1 MKFKTYNELYEA
13 IDSVGG
19 NFEEKDH
26 GEAPVSY
33 ADAVRRM
40 NKKRKDVNKA
50 LEDHKNE
57 YKDAF
62 DNTEESKN
70 SHKPMRRKETKKM
83 GLSESLFEDVDEFNF
98 TLALFKEGQK
108 TRVAHLRDEDEVRE
122 FIKKHSSKYNAIE
135 VYDELGHY
143 RKDLSFITSK
153 SLTEDWD
160 IVLDNGQAVSALS
173 GYELIPVE
181 NLFAPFKE
189 SLHLRERNNG
199 TWAQVRIKGAT
210 NDGYNY
216 CGNSGRSWVRKESDH
231 IDTWPSE
238 EAAIEDG
245 KKNYSRNF
253 KYGRD
258 WDVVNL
264 SVEESL
270 TEDTIKQN
278 GKWMNKGKE
287 GAHGKFKTKKA
298 ADAQRKAMFVNG
310 YNESL
315 NEEYSQNLKN
325 EIHSEILN
333 TLAKYSPKGDSITDE
348 VDVYVRETSDNNL
361 SVTIRFIDPNDGVDL
376 FSHISDV
383 LDNYDPEHSL
393 TQGARRGT
401 YSALLKPAIKESLNK
416 SLFED
421 LSNVYKVTYK
431 YSDNIFSSVMIR
443 ANDEK
448 EAREKFNKRFKEV
461 DDKDIAGIKKMSDD
475 DVAEM
480 TKRGMK
486 LLEDVEINPDL
497 KGVETTPNPPEAG
510 SDNYVANTLNQLI
523 VGEWDTIK
531 DYNDFIATLE
541 TMNMS
546 TDILNVVKDIV
557 NEEHVHIGQLQ
568 QALKTVSPN
577 AVSITDGEQEGSK
590 QLETQVEVGDPTVD
604 GEMPTEHELEADTL

>member
-143 RKDLSFITSK
+143 RKDLSFITGK
-153 SLTEDWD
+153 SLTEDWDDGLHDFEDYFVGQKVIIKDSNELIADLDDEEEIEFFNSIRGQEATIVALPVADGYESNQSWEESFKDCYWD

-181 NLFAPFKE
+181 DLFAPF
-189 SLHLRERNNG
+189 
-199 TWAQVRIKGAT
+199 
-210 NDGYNY
+210 
-216 CGNSGRSWVRKESDH
+216 
-231 IDTWPSE
+231 
-238 EAAIEDG
+238 
-245 KKNYSRNF
+245 
-253 KYGRD
+253 
-258 WDVVNL
+258 
-264 SVEESL
+264 VEESL

-298 ADAQRKAMFVNG
+298 ADAQRKAMFANG
-310 YNESL
+310 Y
-315 NEEYSQNLKN
+315 
-325 EIHSEILN
+325 
-333 TLAKYSPKGDSITDE
+333 
-348 VDVYVRETSDNNL
+348 
-361 SVTIRFIDPNDGVDL
+361 
-376 FSHISDV
+376 
-383 LDNYDPEHSL
+383 
-393 TQGARRGT
+393 
-401 YSALLKPAIKESLNK
+401 KESLDEN
-416 SLFED
+416 LFESD
-421 LSNVYKVTYK
+421 SKVG
-431 YSDNIFSSVMIR
+431 SV
-443 ANDEK
+443 DEYL
-448 EAREKFNKRFKEV
+448 EAMKKAKNEQEVEKIVRDAKGNPNA
-461 DDKDIAGIKKMSDD
+461 DKAYRILKILK
-475 DVAEM
+475 
-480 TKRGMK
+480 
-486 LLEDVEINPDL
+486 EDVEINSDL

-577 AVSITDGEQEGSK
+577 AVSITDGEREGSE
-590 QLETQVEVGDPTVD
+590 QLETQVEVGDTVVD
-604 GEMPTEHELEADTL
+604 GEIPTEHELEADTL